1 MSIDQITPP
10 PPPGRATT
18 IDDRQAGA
26 GAVNADRAVLMRQYE
41 EQRQRLAILH
51 SADAPDWKAIDDAI
65 DRLARLQSDIK
76 ATFGLIGNNPIED

>member
-1 MSIDQITPP
+1 MYSNLNTPSL
-10 PPPGRATT
+10 PGRATT

-26 GAVNADRAVLMRQYE
+26 TAVNADRAVLMRQYE
-41 EQRQRLAILH
+41 EQRQRLVHLH

-76 ATFGLIGNNPIED
+76 ATFGLIGNNPTEH